1 MGSFSTKNTDVIK
14 KWKHS
19 GLEIV
24 PCVSPVF
31 IGPNKK
37 EYLKK
42 YFKSKKK
49 KRENKTTE
57 KKMKLSWNF

>member
-1 MGSFSTKNTDVIK
+1 MGSFSTKNTDMIK

-19 GLEIV
+19 ELEIV
-24 PCVSPVF
+24 PCVSPIF

-49 KRENKTTE
+49 KREQT
-57 KKMKLSWNF
+57 KKK